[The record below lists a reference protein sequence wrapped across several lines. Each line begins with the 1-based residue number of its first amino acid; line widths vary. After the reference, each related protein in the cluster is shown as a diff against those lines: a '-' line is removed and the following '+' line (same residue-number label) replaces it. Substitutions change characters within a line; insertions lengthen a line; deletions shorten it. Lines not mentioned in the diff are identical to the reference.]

1 MISLGSY
8 NYPNAITKGRPFH
21 IALIRNTCLL
31 KLKSM
36 INLADKVALIT
47 GASRGIGAATA
58 IRFAEAGLR
67 SLVINYNHDRDSAKR
82 VADKCKKLGA
92 DVMAVRAD
100 VSRIASVEKM
110 ISAAVDRFWS
120 LDILVANA
128 GIWKEAAIEKMTER
142 EWDETIDVN
151 LRSIYACCRATARVM
166 IENRRGTMI
175 LVSSTAGQRG
185 EPFHSHY
192 AATKGAIISM
202 TKSLAAELGPRG
214 ITVNCVAPGWVATDM
229 TEDALNDPK
238 QRRKIR
244 ELIPIGR
251 VATPDEIAGPILFL
265 ASDLASHVN
274 GEVLNVNGGSV
285 LCG

>member
-1 MISLGSY
+1 
-8 NYPNAITKGRPFH
+8 
-21 IALIRNTCLL
+21 
-31 KLKSM
+31 M
-36 INLADKVALIT
+36 INLSNKVAIIT

-58 IRFAEAGLR
+58 ILFAKAGIR
-67 SLVINYNHDRDSAKR
+67 AVVINYNRDRDAAEHVVGECESF
-82 VADKCKKLGA
+82 GA
-92 DVMAVRAD
+92 AALPIRAD
-100 VSRIASVEKM
+100 VSRV
-110 ISAAVDRFWS
+110 AAVDRMVEKTVARFGR

-128 GIWKEAAIEKMTER
+128 GIWKEAPIEKMTETD
-142 EWDETIDVN
+142 WDETIDIN
-151 LRSIYACCRATARVM
+151 LKSIYACCHSAARVM
-166 IENRRGTMI
+166 IQKRRGTLI

-192 AATKGAIISM
+192 AASKGAIISM

-238 QRRKIR
+238 ERRKIR
-244 ELIPIGR
+244 ELIPLGR
-251 VATPDEIAGPILFL
+251 VATPEEIAGPILFL

>member
-1 MISLGSY
+1 
-8 NYPNAITKGRPFH
+8 
-21 IALIRNTCLL
+21 
-31 KLKSM
+31 M
-36 INLADKVALIT
+36 INLSNKVAIIT

-58 IRFAEAGLR
+58 ILFAKAGIR
-67 SLVINYNHDRDSAKR
+67 AVVINYNRDRDAAEHVVGECESF
-82 VADKCKKLGA
+82 GA
-92 DVMAVRAD
+92 AALPIRAD
-100 VSRIASVEKM
+100 VSRV
-110 ISAAVDRFWS
+110 AAVDRMVEKTVARFGR

-128 GIWKEAAIEKMTER
+128 GIWKEAPIEKMTETD
-142 EWDETIDVN
+142 WDETIDIN
-151 LRSIYACCRATARVM
+151 LKSIYACCHSAARVM
-166 IENRRGTMI
+166 IQKRRGTII

-192 AATKGAIISM
+192 AASKCAIISM

-238 QRRKIR
+238 ERRKIR
-244 ELIPIGR
+244 ELIPLGR
-251 VATPDEIAGPILFL
+251 VATPEEIAGPILFL

>member
-1 MISLGSY
+1 
-8 NYPNAITKGRPFH
+8 
-21 IALIRNTCLL
+21 
-31 KLKSM
+31 M
-36 INLADKVALIT
+36 INLSNRVALIT

-58 IRFAEAGLR
+58 IRFAEAGVR
-67 SLVINYNHDRDSAKR
+67 GLVINYNHDRGSAKR

-92 DVMAVRAD
+92 DAMAVRAD
-100 VSRIASVEKM
+100 VSRIASVDKM
-110 ISAAVDRFWS
+110 ISAAVDRFGS
-120 LDILVANA
+120 VDILVANA
-128 GIWKEAAIEKMTER
+128 GIWKEAAIESMTER
-142 EWDETIDVN
+142 EWDETVDVN
-151 LRSIYACCRATARVM
+151 LKSIYACCHASARVM
-166 IENRRGTMI
+166 IPKRRGTMI

-214 ITVNCVAPGWVATDM
+214 IRINCVAPGWVATDM

-238 QRRKIR
+238 QQRTIR
-244 ELIPIGR
+244 ELIPLGR
-251 VATPDEIAGPILFL
+251 VAAPDEIAGPILFL

>member
-1 MISLGSY
+1 MISLTG
-8 NYPNAITKGRPFH
+8 
-21 IALIRNTCLL
+21 
-31 KLKSM
+31 
-36 INLADKVALIT
+36 KVAIIT

-58 IRFAEAGLR
+58 IKFAEAGIR
-67 SLVINYNHDRDSAKR
+67 GLVINYNRDRNSAKR
-82 VADKCKKLGA
+82 VADECEHVGA
-92 DVMAVRAD
+92 EAVPVRAD
-100 VSRIASVEKM
+100 VSST
-110 ISAAVDRFWS
+110 AAVDRMVQATVARFGS
-120 LDILVANA
+120 VDIFVANA

-151 LRSIYACCRATARVM
+151 LKSIYACCRAAANLM
-166 IENRRGTMI
+166 IEKRRGTMI

-192 AATKGAIISM
+192 AASKGAIIAM

-229 TEDALNDPK
+229 TEDAMNDPK
-238 QRRKIR
+238 TRRKIR
-244 ELIPIGR
+244 ELIPLGR

>member
-1 MISLGSY
+1 MIHLTG
-8 NYPNAITKGRPFH
+8 
-21 IALIRNTCLL
+21 
-31 KLKSM
+31 
-36 INLADKVALIT
+36 KVAIIT

-58 IRFAEAGLR
+58 VKFAEAGIR
-67 SLVINYNHDRDSAKR
+67 SLVISYNRDRRAAEHV
-82 VADKCKKLGA
+82 VAECKSLGA
-92 DVMAVRAD
+92 EAISVRAD
-100 VSRIASVEKM
+100 VSRVG
-110 ISAAVDRFWS
+110 AVDRMVQTALAHFAS

-128 GIWKEAAIEKMTER
+128 GIWKEAAIETMTER

-151 LRSIYACCRATARVM
+151 LKSIFACCRAAARVM
-166 IENRRGTMI
+166 TEKRRGTMI

-202 TKSLAAELGPRG
+202 TKSLAAELAPRG

-229 TEDALNDPK
+229 TEEAMNDPK

-244 ELIPIGR
+244 ELIPLGR

>member
-1 MISLGSY
+1 
-8 NYPNAITKGRPFH
+8 
-21 IALIRNTCLL
+21 
-31 KLKSM
+31 M
-36 INLADKVALIT
+36 INLSNKVAIIT

-58 IRFAEAGLR
+58 ILFAKAGIR
-67 SLVINYNHDRDSAKR
+67 AVVINYNRDRDAAEHVVGECESF
-82 VADKCKKLGA
+82 GA
-92 DVMAVRAD
+92 AALPIRAD
-100 VSRIASVEKM
+100 VSRV
-110 ISAAVDRFWS
+110 AAVDRMVEKTVARFGR

-128 GIWKEAAIEKMTER
+128 GIWKEAPIEKMTETD
-142 EWDETIDVN
+142 WDETIDIN
-151 LRSIYACCRATARVM
+151 LKSIYACCHSAARVM
-166 IENRRGTMI
+166 IQKRRGTII

-192 AATKGAIISM
+192 AASKGAIISM

-238 QRRKIR
+238 ERRKFR
-244 ELIPIGR
+244 ELIPLGR
-251 VATPDEIAGPILFL
+251 VATPEEIAGPILFL

>member
-1 MISLGSY
+1 MI
-8 NYPNAITKGRPFH
+8 
-21 IALIRNTCLL
+21 
-31 KLKSM
+31 KLTG
-36 INLADKVALIT
+36 KVAIIT

-58 IRFAEAGLR
+58 IKFAQAGIGGLT
-67 SLVINYNHDRDSAKR
+67 INYQRDRVSARR
-82 VADKCKKLGA
+82 VADECERLGTRA
-92 DVMAVRAD
+92 IPVRAD
-100 VSRIASVEKM
+100 VSQIKAVEKM
-110 ISAAVDRFWS
+110 VQTTVDDFGGI
-120 LDILVANA
+120 DILVANA

-151 LRSIYACCRATARVM
+151 LKSIYACCRAAARVM
-166 IENRRGTMI
+166 IEKRAGTMI

-214 ITVNCVAPGWVATDM
+214 VTVNCVAPGWVATDM
-229 TEDALNDPK
+229 TERSLNDPK
-238 QRRKIR
+238 QRRRIR
-244 ELIPIGR
+244 DLIPIGR
-251 VATPDEIAGPILFL
+251 VATADEIAGPILFL